1 MGVFGLLRDME
12 QDDVIKAMSRRVKSV
27 EARIEK
33 LETLVG
39 ALDAKL
45 DRLTG
50 EATRD

>member
-1 MGVFGLLRDME
+1 MGVFDLIRDME
-12 QDDVIKAMSRRVKSV
+12 QDDVIEAISKKVQDV

-33 LETLVG
+33 LEALVRS
-39 ALDAKL
+39 LDAKL

>member
-1 MGVFGLLRDME
+1 MGVFGLLRDMQ
-12 QDDVIKAMSRRVKSV
+12 QDDVIEAIRNRIKSV
-27 EARIEK
+27 EARIER
-33 LETLVG
+33 LETLVR